1 MNGQEYEIHGVG
13 MHQDREG
20 YGNAVP
26 DDLKVQDMNLMQEMG
41 VNAIRTSHYPHSQS
55 TYNLADE
62 RGMLVYCEIPYYL
75 LLIQQSAGIIQNGT
89 EINLSVKRRV
99 KRDDSSGL

>member
-1 MNGQEYEIHGVG
+1 

-55 TYNLADE
+55 TYNLSRRE
-62 RGMLVYCEIPYYL
+62 RYVGL
-75 LLIQQSAGIIQNGT
+75 L
-89 EINLSVKRRV
+89 
-99 KRDDSSGL
+99 